1 MFFGR
6 VEPFNV
12 ESCIK
17 EEYLTLSGFN
27 DYLSSF
33 GMLVLQGIGFCTYE
47 IKGQFNDLKGYHILV
62 LNNEVFGFVG
72 SAINDVRPINSK
84 SELTF
89 SKIVKFDSKLLN
101 SNIFEDLRFSGNSL
115 DYLEA
120 SIAVDGKIYEY
131 EDEDKII
138 FSKKGEGNIDMFA
151 TYSYFHKT
159 NILKTHIQSH
169 SIQVAGRQQAIMNML
184 DKNVSTLQASKNSG
198 EINNKDNNR

>member
-1 MFFGR
+1 MRENFMFFGK

-27 DYLSSF
+27 DYLSNFS
-33 GMLVLQGIGFCTYE
+33 MLVLQGIGFCTYE
-47 IKGQFNDLKGYHILV
+47 VTGQFQELKGYHILV

-72 SAINDVRPINSK
+72 SSINPNMVLNAK
-84 SELTF
+84 SNMLF
-89 SKIVKFDSKLLN
+89 SKVVKFDSKLLN
-101 SNIFEDLRFSGNSL
+101 SSVFEDMRFPGNTL

-120 SIAVDGKIYEY
+120 SIAVDGKLYEY

-138 FSKKGEGNIDMFA
+138 FSKKGAGNIDMFA

-159 NILKTHIQSH
+159 NLLKTYIQSH
-169 SIQVAGRQQAIMNML
+169 SIQAAGRQQAMMNML
-184 DKNVSTLQASKNSG
+184 DKNVSDLQANKN
-198 EINNKDNNR
+198 NNQGD